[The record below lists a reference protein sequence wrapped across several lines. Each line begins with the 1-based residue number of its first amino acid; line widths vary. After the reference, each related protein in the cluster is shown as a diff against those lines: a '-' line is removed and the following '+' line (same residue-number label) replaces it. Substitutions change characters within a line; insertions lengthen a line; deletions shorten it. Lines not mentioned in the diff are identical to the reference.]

1 MFINLPNTLTISRI
15 AIIPVITALF
25 FIPDAWA
32 AWTNVVLFGLA
43 GATDFLDGYLA
54 RSTGQIS
61 AFGRF
66 LDSIADK
73 LIVSIALFLVVAFN
87 RLEGIWI
94 IPALVIIFREI
105 MIAGLREFFA
115 PYGIQLKTKPLA
127 RWKVLIQM
135 GAIGFLIAGPFGPDL
150 VPYAVEIG
158 KWGIL
163 AAAVLTATTGWD
175 YWIDSYREFKRLHA
189 EGKI

>member
-1 MFINLPNTLTISRI
+1 MFINLPNLLTISRI
-15 AIIPVITALF
+15 AVIPVIVVLF

-32 AWTNVVLFGLA
+32 AWTNVALYTLA

-73 LIVSIALFLVVAFN
+73 LIVSVALFLVVAFD

-94 IPALVIIFREI
+94 IPAIVILMREI
-105 MIAGLREFFA
+105 LIAGLREFFA
-115 PYGIQLKTKPLA
+115 PYNIQLKTKPLA

-135 GAIGFLIAGPFGPDL
+135 VAIGFLIAGPFGPTL
-150 VPYAVEIG
+150 VPYAEEIG
-158 KWGIL
+158 RWGLL
-163 AAAVLTATTGWD
+163 AAAILTATTGWD
-175 YWIDSYREFKRLHA
+175 YWVDSYREFKKLHA

>member
-1 MFINLPNTLTISRI
+1 MFLNLPNTLTISRI
-15 AIIPVITALF
+15 AVIPVITALF
-25 FIPDAWA
+25 FIDARWA
-32 AWTNVVLFGLA
+32 VWTNVVLYGLA

-73 LIVSIALFLVVAFN
+73 LIVSIALFLAVAFD

-94 IPALVIIFREI
+94 IPAIIIIFREI

-115 PYGIQLKTKPLA
+115 PYNIQLKTKPLA
-127 RWKVLIQM
+127 RWKVLVQM
-135 GAIGFLIAGPFGPDL
+135 LSIAFLIAGPYGPEL
-150 VPYAVEIG
+150 IPYAIEIG
-158 KWGIL
+158 KWGLL
-163 AAAVLTATTGWD
+163 AAAILTATTGWD
-175 YWIDSYREFKRLHA
+175 YWVDSYREFKRLHA

>member
-1 MFINLPNTLTISRI
+1 MFLNLPNTLTISRI
-15 AIIPVITALF
+15 AVIPVITALF
-25 FIPDAWA
+25 FIDKSWA
-32 AWTNVVLFGLA
+32 AWTNVVLYGLA

-73 LIVSIALFLVVAFN
+73 LIVSIALFLAVAFD

-94 IPALVIIFREI
+94 IPAIVIIFREI

-115 PYGIQLKTKPLA
+115 PYNIQLKTKPLA

-135 GAIGFLIAGPFGPDL
+135 LAIGFLIAGPYGPDL

-163 AAAVLTATTGWD
+163 AAAILTATTGWD
-175 YWIDSYREFKRLHA
+175 YWVDSYREFKRLHA